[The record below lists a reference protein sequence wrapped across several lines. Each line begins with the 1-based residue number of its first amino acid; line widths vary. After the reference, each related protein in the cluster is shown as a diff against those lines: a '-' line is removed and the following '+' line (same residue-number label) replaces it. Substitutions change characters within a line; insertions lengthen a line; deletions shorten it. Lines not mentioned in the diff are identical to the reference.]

1 MSRDWNLID
10 RISYMIT
17 MLESG
22 SFDIHQIDIYQKHLN
37 NTIVE

>member
-1 MSRDWNLID
+1 MSRAWNPLD

-22 SFDIHQIDIYQKHLN
+22 SFDIYQKHLN